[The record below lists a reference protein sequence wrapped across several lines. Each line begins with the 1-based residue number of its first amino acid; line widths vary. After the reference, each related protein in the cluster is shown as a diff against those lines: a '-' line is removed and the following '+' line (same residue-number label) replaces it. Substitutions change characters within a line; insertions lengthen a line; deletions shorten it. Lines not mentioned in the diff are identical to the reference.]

1 MLRNSPFNRF
11 WVALSVILVSSIVW
25 LIVLYVTFSLSLGE
39 SLIYRVMPNS
49 AFSGILAGLLHV
61 WIVFELV
68 FAVHYM
74 LARRRLEKYDQEIP
88 GMSAQERWGLLHECL
103 RTVND
108 PEVWFTG
115 WFRQGGSRRQPGIK
129 DIRKGNVR
137 EWYI

>member
-74 LARRRLEKYDQEIP
+74 LARSLVHWLVPSGRIQKAAGD
-88 GMSAQERWGLLHECL
+88 
-103 RTVND
+103 
-108 PEVWFTG
+108 
-115 WFRQGGSRRQPGIK
+115 
-129 DIRKGNVR
+129 KGHPKG
-137 EWYI
+137 